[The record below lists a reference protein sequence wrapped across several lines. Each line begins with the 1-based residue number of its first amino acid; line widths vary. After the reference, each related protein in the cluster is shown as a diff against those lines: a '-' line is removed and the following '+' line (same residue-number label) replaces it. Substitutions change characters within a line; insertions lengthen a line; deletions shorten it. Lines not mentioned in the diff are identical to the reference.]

1 MEPCGAKEI
10 HVLLADGHEI
20 ARIGLRTILSSQ
32 GIEVVGEC
40 GTAVAAVSIALRL
53 KPHVVLMDV
62 CLPDR
67 SGIEACME
75 IRKSVAGVRVLL
87 LSNSD
92 HRETALASAFAGAD
106 RYLLKSIEAESLTRI
121 VRTVAARPSSVLEEL
136 HPLPNFGSIASDP
149 LTTQSIDHPLSRQ
162 ESRIL
167 ALVAEGKTNKQIAA
181 ALQLSDKT
189 VKNYLSNVFGKLNIN
204 RRSEAAAIFARRT
217 LQ

>member
-1 MEPCGAKEI
+1 MEPFDAKEI

-20 ARIGLRTILSSQ
+20 ARIGLRTILNSR

-75 IRKSVAGVRVLL
+75 IRKSAAGVRVLL

-121 VRTVAARPSSVLEEL
+121 VRTVAARPSVLEEL
-136 HPLPNFGSIASDP
+136 HPLPNFKSIASDP

-181 ALQLSDKT
+181 VLQLSDKT
-189 VKNYLSNVFGKLNIN
+189 VKNYLSNAFGKLNIN
-204 RRSEAAAIFARRT
+204 RRSEAAAIFARGT